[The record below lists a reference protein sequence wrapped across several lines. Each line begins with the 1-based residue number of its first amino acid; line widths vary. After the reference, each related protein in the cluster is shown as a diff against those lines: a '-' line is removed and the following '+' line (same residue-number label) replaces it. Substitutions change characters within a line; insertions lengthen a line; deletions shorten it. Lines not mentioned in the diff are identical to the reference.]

1 MNTQIRHEHTHT
13 HMYMCILDYY
23 GEKEKH
29 HSSCQLTSFVVTAA
43 TLFFFFA
50 QLLYS
55 STNTALEHTCAHT
68 RIDASWD
75 MDAHVA
81 PLMLSSRP
89 FALSTS
95 VDVIPVTAVTAVVS
109 RHRGV
114 STITTTTISICSS
127 IVFTVFT
134 TSRRDSG
141 LRRGP
146 LHRENQLRLR
156 AVHRQS
162 HRAVRCQLL

>member
-1 MNTQIRHEHTHT
+1 MPTHEFRSH
-13 HMYMCILDYY
+13 C
-23 GEKEKH
+23 
-29 HSSCQLTSFVVTAA
+29 SNS
-43 TLFFFFA
+43 FFFSPSYFTQARTLRSNA
-50 QLLYS
+50 QV
-55 STNTALEHTCAHT
+55 HTHT

-81 PLMLSSRP
+81 PLVLSSRP
-89 FALSTS
+89 FAFSTS
-95 VDVIPVTAVTAVVS
+95 VDVIPVTAVAAVVS

-162 HRAVRCQLL
+162 HRTVRCQLL